1 MIEAGVRVMR
11 LVTYVYNDLERIG
24 AVHGIEI
31 IEAAYKAADTGITQ
45 YLKTTFDPLPLDQL
59 AEI

>member
-1 MIEAGVRVMR
+1 MR